1 MGWAWLWWLLAVAVV
16 ALWIFVVVDIV
27 RRRHSMS
34 AGKLAA
40 WLILVLVLPLLGAL
54 VYVLVNGTAGGRGSA
69 DTGDFSR
76 PGGGL
81 GA

>member
-1 MGWAWLWWLLAVAVV
+1 MAWLWWLLAVAVV
-16 ALWIFVVVDIV
+16 ALWIFAVVDIV

-34 AGKLAA
+34 GGKLAA
-40 WLILVLVLPLLGAL
+40 WLILIFVLPLLGTL
-54 VYVLVNGTAGGRGSA
+54 VYLLVNGTAGGRGSA
-69 DTGDFSR
+69 DAGNYSR